1 MKPVERK
8 RVEKLERKR
17 FEKKEKAS
25 AIYGRE
31 G

>member
-17 FEKKEKAS
+17 FEKIEKAS